1 MLKTLQGWLGLSD
14 ITPATEPSPLGE
26 LLTALDRLEPAQARN
41 LARFAFLL
49 GRVARVDEHFSEEE
63 ARAMEIML
71 IEQAHL
77 PAAEAMLVVNLATTS
92 RQMFSA
98 TTDFTV
104 TQEFADTASYEE
116 RLALAHCLFGVAGSD
131 ASISTTQEAELH
143 RIANQLRIKGPD
155 LEETAAQYRPML
167 PGLRAGRPN
176 GRQQE
181 LRARNNVY

>member
-1 MLKTLQGWLGLSD
+1 MFKTLQGWLGLLD
-14 ITPATEPSPLGE
+14 TTPVPEPTPLRE
-26 LLTALDRLEPAQARN
+26 LLTALDRLEPARAQF

-63 ARAMEIML
+63 ARAMEILL

-77 PAAEAMLVVNLATTS
+77 PSADAMLVVNLARTS

-131 ASISTTQEAELH
+131 ASISTTEEAELH
-143 RIANQLRIKGPD
+143 RIANQLRIAGPD
-155 LEETAAQYRPML
+155 LQKIRALYRPML
-167 PGLRAGRPN
+167 PGLKDQPPDR
-176 GRQQE
+176 
-181 LRARNNVY
+181 

>member
-1 MLKTLQGWLGLSD
+1 VLKTLQAWLGFNNNV
-14 ITPATEPSPLGE
+14 PVAEPSPLGE
-26 LLTALDRLEPAQARN
+26 LLTALDRLEPAHAQY

-49 GRVARVDEHFSEEE
+49 SRVARVDDHFSDEE

-77 PAAEAMLVVNLATTS
+77 PAAEAMLVVNLAKTS
-92 RQMFSA
+92 KQMFSA

-131 ASISTTQEAELH
+131 ARISTTEEAELH
-143 RIANQLRIKGPD
+143 RIANQLRIEGPD
-155 LEETAAQYRPML
+155 LQKIRAQYRRML
-167 PGLRAGRPN
+167 PGLRRDPPEA
-176 GRQQE
+176 
-181 LRARNNVY
+181 